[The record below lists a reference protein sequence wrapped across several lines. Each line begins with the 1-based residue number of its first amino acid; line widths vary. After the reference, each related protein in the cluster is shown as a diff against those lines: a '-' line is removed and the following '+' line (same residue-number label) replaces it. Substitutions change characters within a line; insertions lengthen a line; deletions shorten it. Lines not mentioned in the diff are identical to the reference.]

1 MGTGNDVIVF
11 DEYVP
16 GEEGYVSPPPPAF
29 DGPGGL
35 PEGWSRIEVVV
46 NGKRYRGFMSDK
58 AAVIP
63 VKGGFS
69 ICPVMAGALQTS
81 AHVEGVT
88 TLVFDDYVAAIV
100 AAEMVFPRRR

>member
-16 GEEGYVSPPPPAF
+16 GEESYVSPPPPAF

-35 PEGWSRIEVVV
+35 PTGWTRLSVPC
-46 NGKRYRGFMSDK
+46 NGKSYKGFMSDT

-63 VKGGFS
+63 VKGGFRL
-69 ICPVMAGALQTS
+69 CPVRGGALQTS

-100 AAEMVFPRRR
+100 AADMMFPRR